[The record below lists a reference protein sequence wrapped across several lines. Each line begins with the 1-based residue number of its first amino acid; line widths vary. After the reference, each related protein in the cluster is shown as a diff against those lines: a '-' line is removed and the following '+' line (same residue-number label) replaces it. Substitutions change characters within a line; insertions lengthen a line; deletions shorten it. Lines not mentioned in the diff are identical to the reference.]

1 MLKCYLRHRMAD
13 RNIDDI
19 LELMRLSDVSR
30 NTINKLYR
38 NKEVET
44 VKVET
49 LIRLCIALNC
59 KMSDLVE
66 YIPD

>member
-1 MLKCYLRHRMAD
+1 MAD

-19 LELMRLSDVSR
+19 LELMRLSGVSR

-49 LIRLCIALNC
+49 IIRLCKSLKC

-66 YIPD
+66 YIPE